1 MLKITI
7 GGSLSGL
14 LAWIALSSQSNFW
27 SKTAPYRNSSAQR
40 AWFCVDA
47 ATLHSHARCVRKRFK
62 LGESNAVF
70 LRGVG
75 GDAATERHKT
85 GCSGYPEEE
94 FSGTHKPAKQEP
106 AEPLSGDGDLQ

>member
-1 MLKITI
+1 MDRTFEP
-7 GGSLSGL
+7 
-14 LAWIALSSQSNFW
+14 SNFW

-47 ATLHSHARCVRKRFK
+47 ATYIAFACQVRQEAVQSV
-62 LGESNAVF
+62 GESNAVF

-94 FSGTHKPAKQEP
+94 FSGTRKPAKQEP